1 MFILL
6 SGTGTVC
13 SGAINQQD
21 GALQCS
27 LIPTPSKLQQLKKK
41 LFLLPECFMKVF
53 SPIAKKWTK
62 NWFYID
68 F

>member
-1 MFILL
+1 MFVLL
-6 SGTGTVC
+6 SGTGTGTVC

-21 GALQCS
+21 GALQSS
-27 LIPTPSKLQQLKKK
+27 LIPTP
-41 LFLLPECFMKVF
+41 LFLLLECFMKAF
-53 SPIAKKWTK
+53 SPIAKKCTK